1 MFLTNWPLRLARHD
15 ALRLH
20 GARPL
25 LRNIEKRGVTLVRS
39 VLIVDDNPVL
49 RKALCELFT
58 REEEFDVCG
67 EAENGQDAIERA
79 QQLSPNLI
87 VTDLSM
93 PVMNGLEETRLLRQL
108 MPAVPVIIYTA
119 YNNQFIEKEAHAAG
133 ASAVIAKSEPI
144 AKLLETA
151 RSLLDQ
157 IAA

>member
-1 MFLTNWPLRLARHD
+1 MARS
-15 ALRLH
+15 L
-20 GARPL
+20 
-25 LRNIEKRGVTLVRS
+25 
-39 VLIVDDNPVL
+39 LIVDDNPVL

-58 REEEFDVCG
+58 RVEEFDVCG

-79 QQLSPNLI
+79 QQLSPDLI

-93 PVMNGLEETRLLRQL
+93 PVMNGLEDTRILREL

-119 YNNQFIEKEAHAAG
+119 YNNQFIEKEARAAG

-151 RSLLDQ
+151 RSLSDQ